1 MTSSEIDPPGETPL
15 QKPAGRAGAISR
27 FFIERPVLSNV
38 IALVVVLIGLVALFN
53 LPSAQYPNVVP
64 PTVQV
69 TTRYPGASAR
79 TVVDSVA
86 LPIEQQVNGVENML
100 YMQSTN
106 ADDGTYT
113 LAVTFAIGTDP
124 DLAQVLVQN
133 RVAIAISSLPQEVQL
148 QGITTKKKSTS
159 ILEFVNLGSPDSRFD
174 SLFLSNYAVINVH
187 DELARLPGVA
197 DVTVLGAGQY
207 AMRVWLNPDLLQA
220 RGLVPQDVINIIQQ
234 QSQEVTAGQV
244 GAPPAPKG
252 QDFQYTL
259 DLKGRLE
266 DPAEFDNIIIKVDT
280 AANGGRITR
289 IRDVGHAELGAQTY
303 SQSFSLD
310 GRPAAGIA
318 ISLLPEANA
327 IAVSDEV
334 KAKMDELAKSF
345 PEGLVYSIPYDT
357 TKFVRAAIAEVYRT
371 LIEAAI
377 LVLIVILVFLHDWRA
392 MLVPATTVP
401 VTLIGAFAAMAA
413 LGFSINLPTLF
424 ALVLAIGIVV
434 DDAIVIVEGVARY
447 IEQGLP
453 GREAAER
460 AMDDLT
466 GPVLGITLVL
476 MSVFIPAAFVPGLTG
491 QLFRQF
497 ALVIAATA
505 FISAINALTLKPTQ
519 SALWLRPPKPPEQR
533 NFFSR
538 GFERVYGALE
548 HGYAGLV
555 GAMTRRAGAMV
566 VLALALVG
574 VAVYGLTRVP
584 TAFLP
589 TEDQGY
595 LIVPA
600 QLPDG
605 ASKER
610 TDAVLGQIQ
619 AIASKIPGVEHVVT
633 ISGFSI
639 LDNQATLANAGVAF
653 VVLKDWDVRLKEPGQ
668 DVRSIALR
676 LNGALQAVPE
686 AIAFALPPPPIQG
699 IGNVGGFT
707 MQVELKNGNFDYG
720 LLQNLTNAVIADGNA
735 QSSLQRLAT
744 TFRAGA
750 PQFFVK
756 VDRIK
761 AERIGVTV
769 GQVFSALSGYVGSG
783 YVAEFNKFGHV
794 FQIYTQALP
803 HYRATADDIRNLK
816 VKAADGTM
824 TPIGT
829 VVEVNEV
836 QGPSL
841 ISLYNLYP
849 SSTIVGGPAPAFSSG
864 QALDIMDQIGA
875 QALPSG
881 TGYEWTAMS
890 FQEKQVGNQIYYVFG
905 LAILLVYFVLAGQ
918 YESWVLPLAV
928 ILGVPLALL
937 GTVAM
942 LTYLGATNVAASQA
956 GVAATNLYTQIG
968 LILLIALGAKNA
980 ILIVEYARQRR
991 AEGMDVLKAAVEGA
1005 RLRFR
1010 PIIMTSFAFILG
1022 VFPLVTAT
1030 GAGASA
1036 RISIGIAVFYGMIAS
1051 TCLVVVFVPSFYVV
1065 LQRFEERRK
1074 GSRAPQTPE
1083 AVAQPKD
1090 AARAS
1095 VP

>member
-1 MTSSEIDPPGETPL
+1 MTAPESDPAGGTTRGS
-15 QKPAGRAGAISR
+15 AGRAGAISR

-38 IALVVVLIGLVALFN
+38 IALAVVLIGLVALVQ

-79 TVVDSVA
+79 TLVDSVA
-86 LPIEQQVNGVENML
+86 LPIEQNVNGVENMI
-100 YMQSTN
+100 YMQSTS
-106 ADDGTYT
+106 ADDGTYN

-124 DLAQVLVQN
+124 DKAQILVQN
-133 RVAIAISSLPQEVQL
+133 RVSAAISSLPQQVQI
-148 QGITTKKKSTS
+148 QGVTTKKQSTS
-159 ILEFVNLGSPDSRFD
+159 ILEFVALVSPDSRFD
-174 SLFLSNYAVINVH
+174 SLFLSNYAVINAQ
-187 DELARLPGVA
+187 DELRRLDGVG

-207 AMRVWLNPDLLQA
+207 AMRVWLDPDLLQA
-220 RGLVPQDVINIIQQ
+220 RGLTPQDVISAIQQ
-234 QSQEVTAGQV
+234 QSEEVTAGQV

-259 DLKGRLE
+259 NLKGRLD
-266 DPAEFDNIIIKVDT
+266 DPSEFENIIVKVNP
-280 AANGGRITR
+280 ANGGQITR
-289 IRDVGHAELGAQTY
+289 VRDVGRVELGAQTY
-303 SQSFSLD
+303 SQSFNLD

-327 IAVSDEV
+327 IAVSNEV

-345 PEGLVYSIPYDT
+345 PQGLSYIIPYDT
-357 TKFVRAAIAEVYRT
+357 TKFVRAAIYEVYRT

-377 LVLIVILVFLHDWRA
+377 LVLIVILIFLQDWRA

-447 IEQGLP
+447 IEQGIP
-453 GREAAER
+453 GREAAGR

-476 MSVFIPAAFVPGLTG
+476 MAVFIPAAFLPGFTG
-491 QLFRQF
+491 QLYRQF
-497 ALVIAATA
+497 ALVIASTA
-505 FISAINALTLKPTQ
+505 FISAVNALTLKPTQ
-519 SALWLRPPKPPEQR
+519 SALWLRPPRPEGRR

-538 GFERVYGALE
+538 GFDAVYGRAE
-548 HGYAGLV
+548 RGYAGLV
-555 GAMTRRAGAMV
+555 GAMTRRAGLMV

-574 VAVYGLTRVP
+574 VAIYGLSRVP

-589 TEDQGY
+589 VEDQGY
-595 LIVPA
+595 LIVPV

-610 TDAVLGQIQ
+610 TDAVMQRIST
-619 AIASKIPGVEHVVT
+619 IAGAIPGVEHVVT
-633 ISGFSI
+633 ISGFSL
-639 LDNQATLANAGVAF
+639 LDNRASLANAGAAF
-653 VVLKDWDVRLKEPGQ
+653 VVLKDWDTRLKQAGQ
-668 DVRSIALR
+668 DVRTINAR
-676 LNGALQAVPE
+676 LNGALQGVPE

-707 MQVELKNGNFDYG
+707 MQVELKDGNFDYA
-720 LLQNLTNAVIADGNA
+720 LLQNLTNAVVANGNA
-735 QSSLQRLAT
+735 QSALQRLAT
-744 TFRAGA
+744 TYRSGA
-750 PQFFVK
+750 PQFFVN
-756 VDRIK
+756 VDRVK

-769 GQVFSALSGYVGSG
+769 GQVFAALSGYVGSG
-783 YVAEFNKFGHV
+783 YVSQFNKFGHV

-803 HYRATADDIRNLK
+803 RYRATADDIRNLK
-816 VKAADGTM
+816 VKAGNGAM

-829 VVEVNEV
+829 VTEVTEA
-836 QGPSL
+836 QGPPL

-849 SSTIVGGPAPAFSSG
+849 SATVVGAAAPGFSSG
-864 QALDIMDQIGA
+864 QALSIMDEIGKET
-875 QALPSG
+875 LPSG
-881 TGYEWTAMS
+881 AGYQWTAMS

-905 LAILLVYFVLAGQ
+905 LALLLVYFVLAGQ
-918 YESWVLPLAV
+918 YESWILPLAV

-937 GTVAM
+937 GTVAA
-942 LTYLGATNVAASQA
+942 LTALGAKDVFYSQI
-956 GVAATNLYTQIG
+956 GIAATNLYTQIG
-968 LILLIALGAKNA
+968 LILLIALGSKNA

-991 AEGMDVLKAAVEGA
+991 AEGMDIVKAAVEGA

-1022 VFPLVTAT
+1022 VLPLVLAT

-1065 LQRFEERRK
+1065 MQRLDERRGK
-1074 GSRAPQTPE
+1074 KKMERAKTRP
-1083 AVAQPKD
+1083 
-1090 AARAS
+1090 
-1095 VP
+1095 